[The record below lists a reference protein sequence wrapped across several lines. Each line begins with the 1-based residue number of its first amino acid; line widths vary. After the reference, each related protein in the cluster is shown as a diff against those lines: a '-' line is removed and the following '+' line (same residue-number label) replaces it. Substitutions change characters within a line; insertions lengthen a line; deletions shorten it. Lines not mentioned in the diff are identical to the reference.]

1 MTTVTPPTRR
11 LQRRSTMIILAAFAA
26 GAIGTS
32 MLRPNAASDA
42 VAGNLADAPDR
53 WHFARG
59 REVWTLAGAGN
70 ACEGRTFESPGGRAS
85 YGSDDQGRFICRGS
99 IGPASAPK
107 ASWDQEFPSMAAAG
121 AFWQEKVDEIWYEV
135 GGEGWHVFQV
145 DTERGTTEASGAC
158 ANLPTKE
165 FTYFLRKGE

>member
-1 MTTVTPPTRR
+1 MSHATPSGGFTPRAVATAIVA
-11 LQRRSTMIILAAFAA
+11 LSVA
-26 GAIGTS
+26 GALVTLVVPERTGSIAG
-32 MLRPNAASDA
+32 ASHFQ
-42 VAGNLADAPDR
+42 DAPDR

-59 REVWTLAGAGN
+59 REVWVLAGAGN

-99 IGPASAPK
+99 IGPAAAPK
-107 ASWDQEFPSMAAAG
+107 AQWDQVFPSIDAAG

-145 DTERGTTEASGAC
+145 DTERGTTAPNGNC
-158 ANLPTKE
+158 AGIATKE

>member
-1 MTTVTPPTRR
+1 MFGLVAFVSGALITGWF
-11 LQRRSTMIILAAFAA
+11 LQRDGSV
-26 GAIGTS
+26 AI
-32 MLRPNAASDA
+32 
-42 VAGNLADAPDR
+42 AGNLAESPDR
-53 WHFARG
+53 WHFARA

-70 ACEGRTFESPGGRAS
+70 ECEGRTFESPGGRAS

-121 AFWQEKVDEIWYEV
+121 AFWQEKIDEIWYEV

-145 DTERGTTEASGAC
+145 DTERGSTEPNGRCAST
-158 ANLPTKE
+158 PTKE
-165 FTYFLRKGE
+165 FTYFMRKGE

>member
-1 MTTVTPPTRR
+1 MMITVVVVAAVAIAVGILRPD
-11 LQRRSTMIILAAFAA
+11 SASEVLAA
-26 GAIGTS
+26 
-32 MLRPNAASDA
+32 
-42 VAGNLADAPDR
+42 NLADAPDR

-121 AFWQEKVDEIWYEV
+121 AFWQEKIDEIWYEV

-145 DTERGTTEASGAC
+145 DTERGTTDPGGRCASI
-158 ANLPTKE
+158 PTKE

>member
-1 MTTVTPPTRR
+1 MV
-11 LQRRSTMIILAAFAA
+11 LLACAA
-26 GAIGTS
+26 GAVGTAVFQS
-32 MLRPNAASDA
+32 LDASEA
-42 VAGNLADAPDR
+42 VANNLADAPDR

-70 ACEGRTFESPGGRAS
+70 ACEGRTFESPGGRSS

-99 IGPASAPK
+99 IGPLSAPK
-107 ASWDQEFPSMAAAG
+107 ASWEQEFPSMAAAG

-145 DTERGTTEASGAC
+145 DTVRGSTDPDGRC
-158 ANLPTKE
+158 GGVPTKE

>member
-1 MTTVTPPTRR
+1 
-11 LQRRSTMIILAAFAA
+11 LGQQL
-26 GAIGTS
+26 
-32 MLRPNAASDA
+32 LRPFQDSEAS
-42 VAGNLADAPDR
+42 AGNLADAPDR

-59 REVWTLAGAGN
+59 REVWVLAGAGN

-99 IGPASAPK
+99 IGPSGAIK
-107 ASWDQEFPSMAAAG
+107 ASWEQEFPSIDAAG
-121 AFWQEKVDEIWYEV
+121 AFWQEKIDEIWYEV

-145 DTERGTTEASGAC
+145 DTERGQTDPNGRC
-158 ANLPTKE
+158 GNLATKE

>member
-1 MTTVTPPTRR
+1 MPFIVA
-11 LQRRSTMIILAAFAA
+11 IAFVGA
-26 GAIGTS
+26 GAIG
-32 MLRPNAASDA
+32 ASWFRWIDAPAA
-42 VAGNLADAPDR
+42 VAGNLSQAPDR

-59 REVWTLAGAGN
+59 REVWVLAGAGN

-107 ASWDQEFPSMAAAG
+107 ESWDQEFPSMAAAG
-121 AFWQEKVDEIWYEV
+121 AFWQEKIDEIWYEV

-145 DTERGTTEASGAC
+145 DTERGTTESGGRC

>member
-1 MTTVTPPTRR
+1 
-11 LQRRSTMIILAAFAA
+11 MIILAVVA
-26 GAIGTS
+26 GTAIGTS
-32 MLRPNAASDA
+32 MPWPTAASEA
-42 VAGNLADAPDR
+42 ATGSLADTPDR

-85 YGSDDQGRFICRGS
+85 YGSDEQGRFICRGS

-107 ASWDQEFPSMAAAG
+107 ASWDQEFQSMAAAG

-145 DTERGTTEASGAC
+145 DTERGTTEPSGNCASI
-158 ANLPTKE
+158 PTKE